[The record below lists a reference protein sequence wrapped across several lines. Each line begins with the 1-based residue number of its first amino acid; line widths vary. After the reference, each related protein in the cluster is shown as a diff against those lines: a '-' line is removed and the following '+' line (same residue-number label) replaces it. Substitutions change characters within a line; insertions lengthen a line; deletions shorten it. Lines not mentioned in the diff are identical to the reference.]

1 MSMVKYKLTHTLNFL
16 KSVEHLSY
24 NNSSAADIE
33 INCAFCDKSMKF
45 GTHMQYGSMKLF
57 SYRAIVNLSQD
68 ANGGHFSKWPPP
80 VIIFSPIRHRFNV
93 LRVKK
98 MVYLFFCAYKMN

>member
-1 MSMVKYKLTHTLNFL
+1 MSIVDTCY
-16 KSVEHLSY
+16 
-24 NNSSAADIE
+24 SAADIE

-45 GTHMQYGSMKLF
+45 DTHMQYGSMKLF
-57 SYRAIVNLSQD
+57 SYRAIANLSQD

-93 LRVKK
+93 L
-98 MVYLFFCAYKMN
+98 